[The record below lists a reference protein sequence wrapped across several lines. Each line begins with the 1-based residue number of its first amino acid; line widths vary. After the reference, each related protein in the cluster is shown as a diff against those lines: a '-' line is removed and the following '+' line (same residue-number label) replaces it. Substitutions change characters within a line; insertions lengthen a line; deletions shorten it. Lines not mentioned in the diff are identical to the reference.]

1 MKRYKKSLTNKK
13 QPEIPVSML
22 AHIEYNKTLITN
34 MLSGSCTRRLNNFD
48 WLRQEISFSE
58 PKTLFFRA
66 TKEQAPYFDHSCTR
80 GLGKAY
86 DYILEQTQKKTELT
100 LNEICEIHYLICNE
114 HEIRLND
121 TFIRP
126 GVIKKTNIPFEI
138 ETELQNII
146 YRYKTGTKHPIL
158 RAFDVHYSM
167 ILLQPFDD
175 YNKRTARIVMNF
187 LLLENGYRPI
197 AFTRK
202 CDKELYPN
210 ALLAMANGDSKSYYR
225 YMMKAMCSSQNA
237 IIKQL
242 SSSKIR

>member
-1 MKRYKKSLTNKK
+1 MKKHKKIIIAPK
-13 QPEIPVSML
+13 QPDIS
-22 AHIEYNKTLITN
+22 ASTIIHIEYNKDLITK

-48 WLRQEISFSE
+48 WLRQEISFTE
-58 PKTLFFRA
+58 PKTLFFRSA
-66 TKEQAPYFDHSCTR
+66 KEQAPYFDHSCTR

-86 DYILEQTQKKTELT
+86 DYILEQAQNKTVFSLQD
-100 LNEICEIHYLICNE
+100 ICDIHYLICNE
-114 HEIRLND
+114 HEIRIND

-126 GVIKKTNIPFEI
+126 GVVKKTNIPFEI

-146 YRYKTGTKHPIL
+146 YRYETDKKHPIL
-158 RAFDVHYSM
+158 RAFDVHYSI

-175 YNKRTARIVMNF
+175 YNKRTARMVMNF
-187 LLLENGYRPI
+187 LLLKNGYRPI

-202 CDKELYPN
+202 ADKELYPA
-210 ALLAMANGDSKSYYR
+210 ALLSMANGDSKTYYR
-225 YMMKAMCSSQNA
+225 YMMKSMCASQNS